1 VKPKRRKKKKTKGKQ
16 NKKGVT
22 KDNSDENGG
31 EEKTVATPVATAR
44 RVEMDL
50 DDEWADQAF
59 VPSDSTHTS
68 EPLAKRR
75 ASAAEQQVPAVI
87 PGVSAAVIGLGHE
100 ETILKVG
107 SLADV
112 VNNLHLTQSL
122 DFKTVILHSY
132 TGGFWKG
139 MILSGPAAGQHVEV
153 LSINLHGQIGT
164 VP

>member
-1 VKPKRRKKKKTKGKQ
+1 MS
-16 NKKGVT
+16 

-31 EEKTVATPVATAR
+31 EETTVATQVATAR
-44 RVEMDL
+44 GVEMDL

-59 VPSDSTHTS
+59 VPSDPTRTS

-75 ASAAEQQVPAVI
+75 APAAEQQVPAVI

-100 ETILKVG
+100 DTILKVG

-112 VNNLHLTQSL
+112 VDNVGLTSSL
-122 DFKTVILHSY
+122 NFKTVKLFSFDGIP
-132 TGGFWKG
+132 WKG
-139 MILSGPAAGQHVEV
+139 QILSGIAAGQAVDV
-153 LSINLHGQIGT
+153 LPINLRGHEGA